1 MNLIAKSQFILCIFQ
16 LMNICFGVEFLNNN
30 EKEEQQL
37 IEKLLKNYNRKLR
50 PPGATQVKFSLNLNQ
65 IITLIEKDQIIVIN
79 AFIDHEWID
88 KRLIWSRIKLKC
100 FSVNK
105 SLN

>member
-88 KRLIWSRIKLKC
+88 KRLIWSRIRLKC
-100 FSVNK
+100 FLALINH
-105 SLN
+105 